1 MLQSKQRSKHILLIT
16 LALTLFGAGC
26 KSAPYVW
33 VQNFAIE
40 PVRANGGGP
49 LTISAGD
56 VVSVAVFGQENMST
70 KGEVRSDGTLAV
82 PLVGQVVMA
91 GQRPEDVA
99 LSLKERFK
107 PYIQVPEVTVVILES
122 HVIVSMVGE
131 IKTVGVMEVRRPAT
145 VLQAIAAAGGLT
157 EFADKS
163 GIYVLRTTGNATT
176 RIRFK
181 WEFLIG
187 ADPSA
192 TQFRLKT
199 GDVVV
204 VE

>member
-40 PVRANGGGP
+40 PVRAN
-49 LTISAGD
+49 A
-56 VVSVAVFGQENMST
+56 
-70 KGEVRSDGTLAV
+70 DGTLAV